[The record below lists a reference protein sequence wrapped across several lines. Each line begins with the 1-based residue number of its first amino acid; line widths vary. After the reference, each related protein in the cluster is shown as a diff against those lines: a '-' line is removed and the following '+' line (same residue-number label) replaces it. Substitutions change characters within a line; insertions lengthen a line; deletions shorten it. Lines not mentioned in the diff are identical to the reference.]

1 MEENIDKTEMKV
13 PADHENTNTNE
24 NTENPLSKETNDS
37 IIETNIDTVK
47 QVEEEPIMTE
57 TNDIATV
64 EQQLDDTK
72 ESTNEEAPKTYAELD
87 QSLINMEPHF
97 FLNKVLIKGVIFLA
111 YFLLII
117 RYQMYKY

>member
-24 NTENPLSKETNDS
+24 NTENPLSEEANDS

-47 QVEEEPIMTE
+47 QVEEEPIVTE

-72 ESTNEEAPKTYAELD
+72 EAPKTYAELD